1 MNKRSSWE
9 IQKAVIIS
17 LFLREL
23 KTRFGSQKFGYFW
36 AIVEPAAVIVV
47 FWVMLGF
54 RMKKSSTGIDF
65 PMFLMTGMI
74 PFHLFSNI
82 VNRSMVSF
90 QANAGLFNYR
100 QVKPVDTILAR
111 VLVECMVYFIVFNIF
126 ILIGSLLGFTA
137 RVDNITGLLMIMIEL
152 IIFSSGLGLICAV
165 IGHFSET
172 FIKVFG
178 LIMRPLF
185 FCSGIFFSVETIP
198 EQFRSI
204 LLVNPLL
211 HFLEKIR
218 SVYFESFYSP
228 FANDIYIL
236 LWTVSLTI
244 ISLWLYTKL
253 QNKIIAS

>member
-9 IQKAVIIS
+9 IQKAVVTS

-23 KTRFGSQKFGYFW
+23 KTRFGKQKFGYFW
-36 AIVEPAAVIVV
+36 AIVEPAAIIVV
-47 FWVMLGF
+47 FWVMFGF
-54 RMKKSSTGIDF
+54 SMRKSTTGIDF
-65 PMFLMTGMI
+65 PMFLMTGMV
-74 PFHLFSNI
+74 PFQLFSKI

-90 QANAGLFNYR
+90 QANRGLFNYR
-100 QVKPVDTILAR
+100 QVKPIDTIIAR
-111 VLVECMVYFIVFNIF
+111 VLVECLVYFIVFNIF
-126 ILIGSLLGFTA
+126 ILIGFLLGFNA
-137 RVDNITGLLMIMIEL
+137 RVDNILGLLFIMIEL
-152 IIFSSGLGLICAV
+152 IFFSSGFGLICAA

-172 FIKVFG
+172 FIKVIG

-185 FCSGIFFSVETIP
+185 FCSGIYFTVEIVP
-198 EQFRSI
+198 EQFRS
-204 LLVNPLL
+204 LLLINPLL

-228 FANDIYIL
+228 YASDTYIL